1 MHKKL
6 GCDSSVYV
14 CLVPGEIN
22 NLRIFIFI
30 RMLRCY
36 IFRFKGNKQFSNLH
50 FDGRGAA
57 KHPWSCPLFVLPTQ
71 SFLSFETGED
81 VVTLYQQER
90 DILTHQKALWDTP
103 FSCSSLTPEKHHE
116 FVSSSYIFQKMLVM
130 PAMWLLCSTWDVITP
145 TLNAAVWTWTYLSGV
160 IRPSP
165 NLRRLHQKQHSVKI

>member
-1 MHKKL
+1 MERLQGLCVKCWICQVCMLNMHKKL

-103 FSCSSLTPEKHHE
+103 FSCSSLTPEKNIMN
-116 FVSSSYIFQKMLVM
+116 SYHLLTFSKKCWLCQQCGCYAPHGML
-130 PAMWLLCSTWDVITP
+130 
-145 TLNAAVWTWTYLSGV
+145 
-160 IRPSP
+160 
-165 NLRRLHQKQHSVKI
+165 

>member
-14 CLVPGEIN
+14 CLVPGGEIN

-116 FVSSSYIFQKMLVM
+116 FVSSFFPKKNAGYASNVVVMLHM
-130 PAMWLLCSTWDVITP
+130 GCY
-145 TLNAAVWTWTYLSGV
+145 NAHSE
-160 IRPSP
+160 R
-165 NLRRLHQKQHSVKI
+165 RRLNLDIFVWSNTTLTKFEQITSKAT